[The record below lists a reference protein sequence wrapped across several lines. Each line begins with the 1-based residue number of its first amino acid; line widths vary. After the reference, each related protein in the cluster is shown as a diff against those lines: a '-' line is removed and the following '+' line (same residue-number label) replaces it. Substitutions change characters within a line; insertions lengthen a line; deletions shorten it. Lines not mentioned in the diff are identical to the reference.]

1 MAVKYSKQSQKSGAT
16 VGTVVCIPKPSGW
29 TSTTDD
35 WDIDVDYPGWLEC
48 DGSSLNPNQYYA
60 LYEIIG
66 TTYGG
71 TVSGTYPNMTGTFN
85 LPNYRARY
93 LTGTGRSDGNIP
105 GSATLTPNSGAGGGT
120 PIDVNYPGGIGGS
133 YVISDIRQQTPT
145 QDDTFEIVS
154 KKSRGFEN
162 VEVEAPITLSGNI
175 TQNFGPFGSTQLYS
189 APPHTHVLPHSR
201 LTNEEAATSADGG
214 PSIVNPPDPGGTEL
228 ICCLNGAFG
237 SIISYRR
244 RVENA
249 SPGDI
254 PTTRKHSHQI
264 SANTS
269 GQARTWG
276 HDQEG
281 GNEGISSGAVGY
293 GNTASKTISVTE
305 LGLECNVGTLKVSSS
320 SSVRTLFDSRLT
332 TNLTSAETLSMMQ
345 AYHRNK
351 YIIKAF

>member
-29 TSTTDD
+29 NSTSDNWSISTN
-35 WDIDVDYPGWLEC
+35 YPGWLEC
-48 DGSSLNPNQYYA
+48 DGSSLNPNEYYA

-71 TVSGTYPNMTGTFN
+71 TVSGTYPNMTGTFK
-85 LPNYRARY
+85 LPNYRAKFI
-93 LTGTGRSDGNIP
+93 TGTGRSDGNIP
-105 GSATLTPNSGAGGGT
+105 GSATLTPNVGADGGT
-120 PIDVNYPGGIGGS
+120 PIDVNYPGGTGGS
-133 YVISDIRQQTPT
+133 YVISDIRQQLPS

-175 TQNFGPFGSTQLYS
+175 TQNFGPLGATQLYS
-189 APPHTHVLPHSR
+189 APPHSHVLPHSR
-201 LTNEEAATSADGG
+201 LTNEEAATTSDGG
-214 PSIVNPPDPGGTEL
+214 PSIGADL

-264 SANTS
+264 SANTA
-269 GQARTWG
+269 GAARTWG
-276 HDQEG
+276 HDEEG
-281 GNEGISSGAVGY
+281 GNTGISSGAVGY
-293 GNTASKTISVTE
+293 GNTASKTVSVAE
-305 LGLECNVGTLKVSSS
+305 LGLECNPGTLKVSSS